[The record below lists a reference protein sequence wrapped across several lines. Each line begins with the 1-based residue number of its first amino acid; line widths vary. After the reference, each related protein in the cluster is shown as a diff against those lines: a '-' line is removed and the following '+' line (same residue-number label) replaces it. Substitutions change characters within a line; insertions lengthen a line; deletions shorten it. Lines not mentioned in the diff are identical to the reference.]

1 MACQSPIMRPSRD
14 GFRDVPVPCGR
25 CPPCLKNRVDSWVF
39 RLKQQEKV
47 STHSHFITLT
57 YDTQFVPISPNGFMT
72 LCRDAFPLFMKR
84 LRKLCPD
91 FKLSYY
97 ACGEYGTEKK
107 RPHYHAIVFNVPTTV
122 LCKHWTDKHSENPKG
137 FSKCGQV
144 NQATIHYVTG
154 YVVTKYGKIDEKTG
168 KSLPTWT
175 ADDVK
180 PFALMSKG
188 LGKIYL
194 KHNTKFHKGNFTT
207 TTRLEGGRPALL
219 PRYYRERIFDKIAQ
233 QMLCIISREEAEI
246 RQQDPN
252 YNKSEFEKRR
262 FQVLN
267 TQRSILKKSL

>member
-1 MACQSPIMRPSRD
+1 MACSYPLTIRD
-14 GFRDVPVPCGR
+14 RTRGTDILPVYILVPCGR
-25 CPPCLKNRVDSWVF
+25 CISCIETKRSAWTF
-39 RLKQQEKV
+39 RLLQELKT
-47 STHSHFITLT
+47 STHATFLTLT
-57 YDTQFVPISPNGFMT
+57 YDEAHLPEGGKLVKKDVQNYFKNV
-72 LCRDAFPLFMKR
+72 RHDAPELK
-84 LRKLCPD
+84 
-91 FKLSYY
+91 YY
-97 ACGEYGTEKK
+97 AVGEYGEKSK
-107 RPHYHAIVFNVPTTV
+107 RPHYHAIVFNVPTSV
-122 LCKHWTDKHSENPKG
+122 LCKHWTDKHTENPKG

-219 PRYYRERIFDKIAQ
+219 PRYYRERIFDKVEQ